1 MSVIRTA
8 MAATLLL
15 GSAAG
20 TASAADVIRY
30 PLPGGST
37 FPIASAVEVPAG
49 KATLYV
55 SGMTPAVADPKAPAN
70 TFAAYG
76 DTRTQTLSVLG
87 TIKATLERAHLTMG
101 DVVKMQVFL
110 VGDPAKGGHLDFEGL
125 MAAYTQFFG
134 TKEQPNL
141 PARSAMQVVA
151 LANPGFLVEIEVVAV
166 RP

>member
-1 MSVIRTA
+1 MKA
-8 MAATLLL
+8 MNHTLPLVAWAVL
-15 GSAAG
+15 A
-20 TASAADVIRY
+20 ASAPALADEIIRY
-30 PLPGGST
+30 PNGTT
-37 FPIASAVEVPAG
+37 FPIAAAVEVPAG
-49 KATLYV
+49 KTTLYV
-55 SGMTPAVADPKAPAN
+55 SGMTPAVADPKATPN

-76 DTRTQTLSVLG
+76 DTRTQALSVLN